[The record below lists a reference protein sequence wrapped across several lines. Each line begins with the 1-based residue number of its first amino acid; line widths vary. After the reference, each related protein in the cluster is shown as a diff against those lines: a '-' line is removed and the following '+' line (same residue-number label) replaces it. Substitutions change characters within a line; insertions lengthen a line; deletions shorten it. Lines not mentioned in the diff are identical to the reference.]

1 MQRTRR
7 AKKRTRKP
15 AAKRR
20 YDSALRRQQ
29 AAETRERIV
38 AGGAKLV
45 HGLPTWDWSGLT
57 FRAVGRRARVSE
69 RTVYR
74 HFATER
80 ELRAAVLQRL
90 FEESGIELERLELGD
105 FRKVAAQLFTYL
117 SSFAVAPTPLED
129 PAFAA
134 MDRHRRDALLDA
146 VARATPRW
154 SAPERRMAAAM
165 LDMLWTPSTYERVLA
180 AWQLDTEHAIG
191 ALDWMI
197 GLMEGAIANGRT
209 TGSVSQPRT
218 VEVGASSARLQST
231 SHSGKRLRTSS
242 SATRPSRRASAAPR
256 QKWMP

>member
-1 MQRTRR
+1 MTTKRR
-7 AKKRTRKP
+7 KARARKP
-15 AAKRR
+15 AGRRRR
-20 YDSALRRQQ
+20 YESTLRRQQ
-29 AAETRERIV
+29 LAATRERIV

-90 FEESGIELERLELGD
+90 FEESGIELDRLELGD
-105 FRKVAAQLFTYL
+105 FRKVAAQLFRYL
-117 SSFAVAPTPLED
+117 SSFAVAPAPLED

-134 MDRHRRDALLDA
+134 MDRHRRDALLGA

-154 SAPERRMAAAM
+154 SAIERRMAAAM

-197 GLMEGAIANGRT
+197 GLMEDAVRSGRR
-209 TGSVSQPRT
+209 PRRT
-218 VEVGASSARLQST
+218 PSGGRRTPGGVITRGRRPAAS
-231 SHSGKRLRTSS
+231 
-242 SATRPSRRASAAPR
+242 PSRARSRSGQASRGSSRLPSR
-256 QKWMP
+256 ESD